1 MIPAAGS
8 ARRRCVLSLSKAGR
22 EAERVLRFV
31 VRRLLL
37 MIPVLFGLSVLLF
50 IWVRALPGDPARS
63 LLGRQGHAGVG
74 GPGQRAV
81 RLRQAAASSSTS
93 PTSARCSRATSAP
106 RRGPGSRCSGTFLD
120 RFPATIELALAAM
133 LFAIVVGIPL
143 GYAAAK
149 RAGGALD
156 FFAVGG
162 SLLGVVIPVFVL
174 AYLLKI
180 VFAVGLSGPLGALA
194 VLPASGRQDPR
205 IDATHIT
212 NFYVLDGLITREWDA
227 AWDAILHLILPAH
240 RPRLD
245 PAGDH
250 RPDDPGLGAGGAER
264 GLRPHRP
271 RQGPGPEP
279 DHPPA
284 CAAQRDAAGARPPS
298 ACTTGALLAGAVLT
312 ESVFAFN
319 GIGSYLFDAISTL
332 DFAVLQGFI
341 LFIAV
346 VYALVNLVVDLGYG
360 VIDPRLRTR

>member
-1 MIPAAGS
+1 M
-8 ARRRCVLSLSKAGR
+8 
-22 EAERVLRFV
+22 LRFV

-37 MIPVLFGLSVLLF
+37 MVPVLFGLSVLLF
-50 IWVRALPGDPARS
+50 AWVRALPGDPARS
-63 LLGRQGHAGVG
+63 LLGERATPEAVARVTEQYGFDQPLLQQYFTYIGALLQGDFG
-74 GPGQRAV
+74 
-81 RLRQAAASSSTS
+81 TS
-93 PTSARCSRATSAP
+93 PRTGQP
-106 RRGPGSRCSGTFLD
+106 VLGTFLD
-120 RFPATIELALAAM
+120 RFPATVELALAAM
-133 LFAIVVGIPL
+133 IFAITVGIPL

-180 VFAVGLSGPLGALA
+180 VFAIGLPGPLGVLA
-194 VLPASGRQDPR
+194 ILPASGRQDPR

-212 NFYVLDGLITREWDA
+212 NFYVLDGLLTREWDA
-227 AWDAILHLILPAH
+227 AADALLHLVLPAIALGCIPLAIIV
-240 RPRLD
+240 RMTRASVLEVLNED
-245 PAGDH
+245 YVRTAKAK
-250 RPDDPGLGAGGAER
+250 GLAPSLITRRHVLRNAMLPVSTTI
-264 GLRPHRP
+264 GLT
-271 RQGPGPEP
+271 
-279 DHPPA
+279 A
-284 CAAQRDAAGARPPS
+284 
-298 ACTTGALLAGAVLT
+298 GALLAGAVLT

-346 VYALVNLVVDLGYG
+346 VYALINLVVDLGYG